1 MRVPTLLLL
10 ACSLTLILVVSTCV
24 HQLREIE
31 FESFEYVGCTTFTM
45 SGALQ
50 IPSIKPMKQTTQC

>member
-1 MRVPTLLLL
+1 MRVSTLLLL
-10 ACSLTLILVVSTCV
+10 ACSLTLILVSTCV